1 MRQEGS
7 SDHSRPSSSTYQAVE
22 RLHRLGGAHVADAK
36 VQHVR
41 AFSVV
46 EVGHEAAMRRR
57 RRAAGGG
64 VFRLWRKLGLQAHER
79 VDPGM

>member
-1 MRQEGS
+1 MDIE
-7 SDHSRPSSSTYQAVE
+7 DPPSTYAAGQLADQAVE